1 MLGCFWPPHEEQPSM
16 GSWYWSWMITFQL
29 GGLMALATL
38 GLWTWLPG
46 DVRNLAMALVWVL
59 WALATVSFDDR
70 LAGAAW

>member
-1 MLGCFWPPHEEQPSM
+1 
-16 GSWYWSWMITFQL
+16 MITFQL